1 MLENEG
7 WTYFEKSHK
16 FYKAFFEQT
25 KQPEAKQRC
34 QDKGG
39 QLATIHSKEEN
50 DLIYRLI
57 RDPNPTFLYSSDWMY
72 FAHSWIG
79 LERASDGGF
88 RWPDGSPTDYTNWGS
103 SEPSNFEGLENCAH
117 INPLVQPFE
126 RGSYG
131 LHLPGK
137 WNDIRCDATLRGY
150 VCEVAV

>member
-1 MLENEG
+1 MVIAVRLE
-7 WTYFEKSHK
+7 TAIM
-16 FYKAFFEQT
+16 AFFEQT

-117 INPLVQPFE
+117 NGCEILSPYPVCSMVYAYDCY
-126 RGSYG
+126 RGSALKNLG
-131 LHLPGK
+131 IHS
-137 WNDIRCDATLRGY
+137 
-150 VCEVAV
+150 V